1 MPEPLER
8 LRTTLADRYHI
19 ERELGH
25 GGMAVVYLA
34 DDLRH
39 ERKVALKVLKPEL
52 APIIGE
58 ERFLHEIRIAA
69 RLQHPHVLPL
79 FDSGSADGLLFYVMP
94 YVNGE
99 SLRARLLREGQLSI
113 EESLRIIAQVASA
126 LDHAHRQGVVHRD
139 IKPENI
145 LLAEGQ
151 ALVADFGIAL
161 AVSTVAGDRLTG
173 TGVTLGTP
181 QYMSP
186 EQVTGDRR
194 LDGRT
199 DIYSMACVLYE
210 MLAGA
215 PPYTGPTAQAVV
227 AKIMTAT
234 PPSVTEFRD
243 AAPPTVVAALHKALS
258 KLPADRFAHAADFAA
273 ALIPA
278 REPTV
283 AASQLPTPGAG
294 AALLGRPGLRRLSP
308 GWVGAAIM
316 ALIAGA
322 LGVQLT
328 KSSDAPGDVVYF
340 KLAVPAQQL
349 SGGIYARF
357 ALSTDGKSLVYAGP
371 DDRLYVQRMDSP
383 DVMAIPASEGAVAP
397 SFSPDGQWLVYS
409 QENSVKKHAI
419 RGGSTVTIVQQHSPI
434 GTSWSRD
441 GTTILL
447 ASTGGGAL
455 RRVPA
460 EGGAIQPIT
469 SASDTA
475 PAINYAWPQALP
487 GGDAALFTS
496 IGPSGTAAD
505 SRIIL
510 LDLRTGESHI
520 VVSRAMHGR
529 YIRSGGSEYLLYAL
543 SDGTV
548 LAAPFNLRR
557 RQVTGPAFA
566 AVSDV
571 QVAVF
576 NGAALFAVAEKGTLA
591 FVRGN
596 STNLQL
602 VKWVDR
608 TGHQLGTIGPPL
620 TTTGSEPPLTLSPD
634 GRRVA
639 LTRRTP
645 ANNNLWLMETAS
657 GQLERL
663 TFGPNSEDET
673 AVWSPDGRSVA
684 YASTRDNG
692 ATSVYTTSVEDRSDP
707 KLIYTAR
714 THGHLSSWSPDGRW
728 LLFNSGYVGAG
739 VDGGKILAL
748 GIDGQD
754 SLAVPADSAVTEG
767 SSQFSPDGRWIAF
780 TSNQTGR
787 TEVYVIA
794 FPQLTG
800 KRQVSIE
807 GGGNPRWARD
817 GSTLFYRQ
825 GRRLMAVPV
834 SLRPSLN
841 LGTAR
846 MLFEGDFLSFEVA
859 PDGQRFLLLTPNPEA
874 NRGEIHVV
882 LNWFKELKEREKA
895 AGR

>member
-1 MPEPLER
+1 MTVPLER
-8 LRTTLADRYHI
+8 LRTTLVDRYHI
-19 ERELGH
+19 QRELGH

-39 ERKVALKVLKPEL
+39 ERKVALKVLRPEL
-52 APIIGE
+52 STIIGE

-99 SLRARLLREGQLSI
+99 SLRARLVREGQLSI

-126 LDHAHRQGVVHRD
+126 LDHAHRHGVVHRD

-161 AVSTVAGDRLTG
+161 AVSTATGDRLTE
-173 TGVTLGTP
+173 TGVSLGTP

-194 LDGRT
+194 LDRRT

-210 MLAGA
+210 MLAGV

-227 AKIMTAT
+227 AKVMTEK
-234 PPSVTEFRD
+234 PPSVTEFRE
-243 AAPPTVVAALHKALS
+243 AAPQTVVAALHKAMS

-273 ALIPA
+273 ALIPTREPAVAA
-278 REPTV
+278 RE
-283 AASQLPTPGAG
+283 LPTPNAGSGAF
-294 AALLGRPGLRRLSP
+294 GRLGLRPLSP
-308 GWVGAAIM
+308 GWVGVAIM
-316 ALIAGA
+316 TIVAGA
-322 LGVQLT
+322 IGVQLMS
-328 KSSDAPGDVVYF
+328 KADAPEELVYF
-340 KLAVPAQQL
+340 KFDVPAQQL
-349 SGGIYARF
+349 LGGIFSRF
-357 ALSTDGKSLVYAGP
+357 ALSTDGKSLVYAGA

-409 QENSVKKHAI
+409 QENALKKRAI
-419 RGGSTVTIVQQHSPI
+419 RGGSSVTLSQQASPI

-441 GTTILL
+441 GTNILL
-447 ASTGGGAL
+447 ASNTAGLFL
-455 RRVPA
+455 RRVSA
-460 EGGAIQPIT
+460 EGGEIQRIT
-469 SASDTA
+469 SAGDTA
-475 PAINYAWPQALP
+475 PKLAYVWPQALP
-487 GGDAALFTS
+487 GGDAVLFTA
-496 IGPSGTAAD
+496 IGLSGTSAD
-505 SRIIL
+505 SRIVL
-510 LDLRTGESHI
+510 LDLRTGESHV

-529 YIRSGGSEYLLYAL
+529 YIRRGGSEYLLYAL

-557 RQVTGPAFA
+557 RQVTGPAFV

-571 QVAVF
+571 QVAVY
-576 NGAALFAVAEKGTLA
+576 NGAALFAVADNGTLA

-602 VKWVDR
+602 LKWVDR
-608 TGHQLGTIGPPL
+608 TGRELGPIGPPL
-620 TTTGSEPPLTLSPD
+620 TTTGSVPPLTLSPD

-645 ANNNLWLMETAS
+645 ANNNLWVMETTS

-663 TFGPNSEDET
+663 TFGPNEDET
-673 AVWSPDGRSVA
+673 AVWSRDGRSVA
-684 YASTRDNG
+684 YASTREGG
-692 ATSVYTTSVEDRSDP
+692 ASSVYTKSVEGPSDP
-707 KLIYTAR
+707 KHIYAAR

-728 LLFNSGYVGAG
+728 LLFNSLGLI
-739 VDGGKILAL
+739 GGPDLLAL
-748 GIDGQD
+748 RIDGQET
-754 SLAVPADSAVTEG
+754 LAVAADPTVAEG
-767 SSQFSPDGRWIAF
+767 SGQFSPDGRWIAF

-787 TEVYVIA
+787 TEVYVTS
-794 FPQLTG
+794 FPQLTE
-800 KRQVSIE
+800 KRQVSID
-807 GGGNPRWARD
+807 GGTNPRWAPD
-817 GSTLFYRQ
+817 GSTLFYRD
-825 GRRLMAVPV
+825 GRRVMAAPV
-834 SLRPSLN
+834 SPRPSFSV
-841 LGTAR
+841 GTAR
-846 MLFEGDFLSFEVA
+846 MLFEADFLSFEVA

-874 NRGEIHVV
+874 NRAEIHVV
-882 LNWFKELKEREKA
+882 LNWFNELKEREKA

>member
-1 MPEPLER
+1 MTEPLER
-8 LRTTLADRYHI
+8 LLTALVDRYHI
-19 ERELGH
+19 RRELGH

-39 ERKVALKVLKPEL
+39 ERKVALKVLRPEL
-52 APIIGE
+52 APFIGE

-126 LDHAHRQGVVHRD
+126 LDYAHRHGVVHRD

-145 LLAEGQ
+145 LLTEGQ

-161 AVSTVAGDRLTG
+161 AVSTAAGDRLTE
-173 TGVTLGTP
+173 TGVSLGTP

-186 EQVTGDRR
+186 EQVSGDRR

-210 MLAGA
+210 MLAGV

-227 AKIMTAT
+227 AKLMTEK
-234 PPSVTEFRD
+234 PPSVAEFRE
-243 AAPPTVVAALHKALS
+243 AAPQTVVAALHKALS

-273 ALIPA
+273 ALIPT
-278 REPTV
+278 REP
-283 AASQLPTPGAG
+283 AG
-294 AALLGRPGLRRLSP
+294 AAGELPAPNAGSGAFERVGLRPLSP
-308 GWVGAAIM
+308 GWVGVAIV
-316 ALIAGA
+316 AIVAGA
-322 LGVQLT
+322 IGFQLMS
-328 KSSDAPGDVVYF
+328 KADAPGELVYLKF
-340 KLAVPAQQL
+340 DVPAQQL
-349 SGGIYARF
+349 SQGVFSRF
-357 ALSTDGKSLVYAGP
+357 ALSTDGKSLVYAGA
-371 DDRLYVQRMDSP
+371 DNRLYVQRMDSP
-383 DVMAIPASEGAVAP
+383 DVMGLSASEGAVAP

-409 QENSVKKHAI
+409 QENALKKHAI
-419 RGGSTVTIVQQHSPI
+419 RGGSSVTLGPHPSLI
-434 GTSWSRD
+434 GTSWSQD
-441 GTTILL
+441 GTNILL
-447 ASTGGGAL
+447 AAQPNGAFL
-455 RRVPA
+455 RRVSA
-460 EGGAIQPIT
+460 EGGDVQRIT
-469 SASDTA
+469 SANDTTA
-475 PAINYAWPQALP
+475 ANIYAWPQALP
-487 GGDAALFTS
+487 GGDAVLFTAV
-496 IGPSGTAAD
+496 GQSGTSAD
-505 SRIIL
+505 SRIVL
-510 LDLRTGESHI
+510 LDLRTRKSHV

-529 YIRSGGSEYLLYAL
+529 YIRSGGSEYLLYAQ

-557 RQVTGPAFA
+557 RQVTGPAFV

-571 QVAVF
+571 QVAVY
-576 NGAALFAVAEKGTLA
+576 NGAALFAVADNGTLA

-602 VKWVDR
+602 LKWVDR
-608 TGHQLGTIGPPL
+608 TGRELGTIGPPL
-620 TTTGSEPPLTLSPD
+620 TTTGSVPPLTLSPD
-634 GRRVA
+634 GRHVA

-645 ANNNLWLMETAS
+645 ANNNLWLMETTS

-663 TFGPNSEDET
+663 TFGPNEDET
-673 AVWSPDGRSVA
+673 AVWSHDSRSVA
-684 YASTRDNG
+684 YASTREG
-692 ATSVYTTSVEDRSDP
+692 GVTWVYTKSVEGPSDP
-707 KLIYTAR
+707 KHIYAAK
-714 THGHLSSWSPDGRW
+714 THGHLSSWSRNGQW
-728 LLFNSGYVGAG
+728 LLFNSLGLIGEP
-739 VDGGKILAL
+739 DLLAL
-748 GIDGQD
+748 RIDGQE
-754 SLAVPADSAVTEG
+754 SVAVAAAPGVAEG
-767 SSQFSPDGRWIAF
+767 SGQFSPDGRWIAF

-787 TEVYVIA
+787 NEVYVIS

-807 GGGNPRWARD
+807 GGTTPRWAPD
-817 GSTLFYRQ
+817 GSTLFYQQ

-834 SLRPSLN
+834 SLRPSLS

-846 MLFEGDFLSFEVA
+846 MLFEADCLSFEVA

-874 NRGEIHVV
+874 NRAEIHVV